1 MSNERTTAGKT
12 AMTTTRAARYQ
23 ERAAQI
29 TTRAAEANEHN
40 ARELYLAAV
49 NTREIYDRVIVPT
62 TTALVRHIR
71 RGDYTKDGAI
81 IAWRN
86 AADAAARMYCA
97 IYCGTGVRVD
107 SVFGVADRC
116 ACALELVGQEREAA
130 EFEAARAEGRAE

>member
-1 MSNERTTAGKT
+1 MKATEKAAGKT
-12 AMTTTRAARYQ
+12 ATTTTRAARYQ

-40 ARELYLAAV
+40 ARELYLTAV

-62 TTALVRHIR
+62 TKALVRHIR

-97 IYCGTGVRVD
+97 IH
-107 SVFGVADRC
+107 C
-116 ACALELVGQEREAA
+116 ARLR
-130 EFEAARAEGRAE
+130 ARACGPGARGGRV